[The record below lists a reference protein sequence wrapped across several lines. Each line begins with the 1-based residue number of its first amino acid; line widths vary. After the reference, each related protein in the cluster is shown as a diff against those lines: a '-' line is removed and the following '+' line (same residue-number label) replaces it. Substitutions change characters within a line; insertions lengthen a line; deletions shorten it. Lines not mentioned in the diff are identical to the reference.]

1 MNPTFRP
8 AALSPAQ
15 RRALAV
21 LSLVPTTAT
30 KKARVGQSTRK
41 QAHECV
47 IAGTVVGPL
56 ADLGLA
62 DVYYDE
68 AEALSGIHRRLVR
81 LTGLGAKFA
90 ESDVVRKTRKEF
102 YT

>member
-30 KKARVGQSTRK
+30 KKARVGQSTRR

-47 IAGTVVGPL
+47 IAGTVV
-56 ADLGLA
+56 
-62 DVYYDE
+62 
-68 AEALSGIHRRLVR
+68 LSGVHRRLVR

-102 YT
+102 SP